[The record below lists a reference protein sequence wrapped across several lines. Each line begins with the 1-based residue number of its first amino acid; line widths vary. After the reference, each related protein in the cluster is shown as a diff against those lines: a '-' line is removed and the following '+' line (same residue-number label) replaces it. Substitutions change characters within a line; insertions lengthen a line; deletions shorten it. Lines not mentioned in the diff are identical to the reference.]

1 MKALILDE
9 NMDFSKG
16 VASVLHMAGFETVCL
31 DSFDAA
37 FSEIL
42 SGDISMIFAPIFLR
56 NADIGI
62 FLSKIR
68 SFENKTKAN
77 IPLIALSP
85 FPMDRFFSLFPDME
99 LFGYIEKPFS
109 GIELVMVARK
119 AAYFSENMKF

>member
-16 VASVLHMAGFETVCL
+16 VASVLNMAGFEAVCL

-42 SGDISMIFAPIFLR
+42 SGDISMIFAPIFLK

-77 IPLIALSP
+77 VPLIALSP
-85 FPMDRFFSLFPDME
+85 FPMDKFFSLFPELE

-109 GIELVMVARK
+109 GIELIMVARK